1 MRNTTTWIFMFFVAA
16 VAALLARPAS
26 AYTLVVEWTDGVDST
41 TVGDVTSARLSFDSS
56 GSWQA
61 LWRADPLR
69 PFTGNMRFNLN
80 LTDRDVGSA
89 LPATGPQLTLDG
101 FHDFGSGTATSFSY
115 TGMTPYLA
123 NWHVGDRVMTSDSF
137 VKAHSSFYSGTV
149 DMNTP
154 TQRDRLVAQAI
165 ITQAIPEPETWAMM
179 LAGLGLL
186 GAAAARRGRRTA
198 VA

>member
-1 MRNTTTWIFMFFVAA
+1 MFFAAA
-16 VAALLARPAS
+16 VAALGSRSAL
-26 AYTLVVEWTDGVDST
+26 AYTMVVEWADGADITS
-41 TVGDVTSARLSFDSS
+41 VGDVTAARLSFDSS

-89 LPATGPQLTLDG
+89 LPATGPQLTLDA
-101 FHDFGSGTATSFSY
+101 FHDFGSATATSFSY
-115 TGMTPYLA
+115 SGMTPYLA
-123 NWHVGDRVMTSDSF
+123 NWHVGDRVMTSDIF

-149 DMNTP
+149 DMSTP
-154 TQRDRLVAQAI
+154 AQRDRLVAQATI
-165 ITQAIPEPETWAMM
+165 MQAIPEPETWAMM

-186 GAAAARRGRRTA
+186 GAAVRRGKQTA
-198 VA
+198 AA